1 MAHLGILIVRLVRSP
16 CEDTARLSDSY
27 FSCGP
32 CNDESRGQCYSDAS
46 GAATMNFTTAALSL
60 PDSEDKQVVD
70 KGLPDL
76 LQAKQ
81 VVVPAGLHP
90 VYEEKQ
96 CAHLGGDSDK
106 QAAVGE
112 SHTSAS
118 TSKVPAVRHKKRWLI
133 GNAVVLLLLIAIIL
147 PVSIVVT
154 RNKRY
159 DGTSWQLHLLKLWAR
174 SSSPPISSSTPGP
187 SSPPQS
193 DTASPPNNNTLG
205 NALRGTR
212 LAVMDPSTGGD
223 LYLFYQS
230 PDGRLYYIPQ
240 SLAHV

>member
-1 MAHLGILIVRLVRSP
+1 
-16 CEDTARLSDSY
+16 
-27 FSCGP
+27 
-32 CNDESRGQCYSDAS
+32 
-46 GAATMNFTTAALSL
+46 MNFTTAALSL

-133 GNAVVLLLLIAIIL
+133 GNAIIFSAHIIFYAWTIFAA
-147 PVSIVVT
+147 SI
-154 RNKRY
+154 RYCLAPEQQHAGKR
-159 DGTSWQLHLLKLWAR
+159 S
-174 SSSPPISSSTPGP
+174 
-187 SSPPQS
+187 
-193 DTASPPNNNTLG
+193 
-205 NALRGTR
+205 
-212 LAVMDPSTGGD
+212 
-223 LYLFYQS
+223 
-230 PDGRLYYIPQ
+230 
-240 SLAHV
+240 